1 MFVRSLRYCCA
12 PSIISTPSAPIST
25 PSVPPPRRCAV
36 LSAKGRAYPV
46 ETFYLEDVLQVM
58 RRPLA
63 HRAIDATR

>member
-1 MFVRSLRYCCA
+1 MFSFDRCVTVALHHS
-12 PSIISTPSAPIST
+12 SAPHQHPFST
-25 PSVPPPRRCAV
+25 PPRRCAV